1 MKKHIVMDCETL
13 MDTVY
18 EAEKE
23 SVLPVLVQVRMWLH
37 QLSCPA
43 CEAELKALRN
53 VEEIMKTDFIPPS
66 PNLSGVLMERIY
78 EETTANEA
86 VDAPAGFSL
95 RGWIIVGFFVLL
107 SLCSIFFGTNFIH
120 IANVEDWSF
129 LLPVGITIGVV
140 ITCYGAFFVGSHL
153 KELSSRFGLR

>member
-1 MKKHIVMDCETL
+1 MKKHIIMDCKNL

-23 SVLPVLVQVRMWLH
+23 SFLPVLVQLKIWLH
-37 QLSCPA
+37 QLNCPA
-43 CEAELKALRN
+43 CETELKALRS
-53 VEEIMKTDFIPPS
+53 VEEIMKTDFIPAS
-66 PNLSGVLMERIY
+66 PDFSGVVMERIY
-78 EETTANEA
+78 EETSADKA
-86 VDAPAGFSL
+86 LDAPAGFSL

-107 SLCSIFFGTNFIH
+107 SLCSIFFGTNFVH
-120 IANVEDWSF
+120 IANVEGLSF

-140 ITCYGAFFVGSHL
+140 ITCYGAFFIGSHL

>member
-1 MKKHIVMDCETL
+1 MKKNIIMDCETL
-13 MDTVY
+13 LDTVY

-23 SVLPVLVQVRMWLH
+23 SVLPILIQMRIWLH
-37 QLSCPA
+37 QLGCSA
-43 CEAELKALRN
+43 CATELKALRS
-53 VEEIMKTDFIPPS
+53 VEEIMKTDFIS
-66 PNLSGVLMERIY
+66 PAPDFSGIIMERLH
-78 EETTANEA
+78 EETAA
-86 VDAPAGFSL
+86 DKAMDAPAGFSL

-120 IANVEDWSF
+120 IANVEGLSF

-140 ITCYGAFFVGSHL
+140 ITCYGAFFIGSHL